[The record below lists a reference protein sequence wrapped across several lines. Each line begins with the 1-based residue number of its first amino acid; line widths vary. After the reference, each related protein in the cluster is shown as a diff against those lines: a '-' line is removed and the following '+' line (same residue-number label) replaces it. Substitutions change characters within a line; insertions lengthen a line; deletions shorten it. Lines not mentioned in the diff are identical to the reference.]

1 MKHLAAILCLGAA
14 ILLFAGPLRC
24 RAAVLEAPQSAA
36 QTPEITEADAVYRFT
51 LRAPEAAAYETY
63 RRENYETVSKSYTD
77 EQIAA
82 SDAAWLLYPVA
93 VLCEVKTGQA
103 GTYTPAAAFAPAAAG
118 TAEVSLTKDILP
130 ALAAADLYTDNAFSF
145 SLAFSVAVR
154 MQGTWRPLSPR
165 GEDFVYECP
174 ATVHI
179 DYVLPAGT
187 DNENPAFLFAPVTE
201 PLTLQNP
208 TLPGHV
214 FTGWQTEGGLYVD
227 TVFPGAAGT
236 RLYARF
242 SPCVY
247 RVNYVLTTRPGYSF
261 NRVSNT
267 DNPKTHTY
275 GTAEPLYAVKAPVG
289 YVCAGWYRDRDFT
302 GKNVTEIAADTLGD
316 VLLYARWLTE
326 AEAEEE
332 AALAAGWGDLND
344 DGAVTAADARL
355 ALRSAVGLE
364 TLPPAVIARADFAK
378 LGKLNASSART
389 LLRVAVGLDRMADIL
404 KQHGLM

>member
-1 MKHLAAILCLGAA
+1 MKRIALILCLCACLLAA
-14 ILLFAGPLRC
+14 AQPC
-24 RAAVLEAPQSAA
+24 RAAVLGAPQISA
-36 QTPEITEADAVYRFT
+36 QPPETAGADTVYRFT
-51 LRAPEAAAYETY
+51 VSAPEAAAYETY
-63 RRENYETVSKSYTD
+63 RKDNYETISKTYTD

-82 SDAAWLLYPVA
+82 SDAAWLLYPV
-93 VLCEVKTGQA
+93 VLLCE
-103 GTYTPAAAFAPAAAG
+103 AAAGETDAPTPVCAFTPERSG
-118 TAEVSLTKDILP
+118 TAEVSLVKDILP
-130 ALAAADLYTDNAFSF
+130 ALADAGVYTQTAFSF
-145 SLAFSVAVR
+145 SLTFSVAAV
-154 MQGTWRPLSPR
+154 MHGTYQYLSPR
-165 GEDFVYECP
+165 SGAFGYDCP

-187 DNENPAFLFAPVTE
+187 DNGENPAFLFAPVTE
-201 PLTLQNP
+201 PLVLKNP
-208 TLPGHV
+208 TLRGHV

-227 TVFPGAAGT
+227 TVYPGAAGT

-247 RVNYVLTTRPGYSF
+247 RVSYVLTTRPGYSF
-261 NRVSNT
+261 NRVSNA

-275 GTAEPLYAVKAPVG
+275 GTAQPLYAVKAPAG
-289 YVCAGWYRDRDFT
+289 YAFGGWYADRDFT

-326 AEAEEE
+326 DEAEEE
-332 AALAAGWGDLND
+332 AALAAGWGDLDN

-355 ALRSAVGLE
+355 ALRAAVGLE
-364 TLPPAVIARADFAK
+364 TLSPALIARADFAK
-378 LGKLNASSART
+378 LGRLNASSART